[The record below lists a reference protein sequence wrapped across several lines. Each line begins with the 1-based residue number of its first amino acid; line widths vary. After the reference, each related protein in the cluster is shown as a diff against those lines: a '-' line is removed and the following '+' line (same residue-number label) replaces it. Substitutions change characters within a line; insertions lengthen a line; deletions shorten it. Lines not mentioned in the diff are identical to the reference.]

1 MPKSLHKVHEKYMLM
16 KKLWISN
23 FFFLAPEL
31 AYLFILCFCE
41 LVEAATRLQGER
53 GIFSRTTC
61 PREGNSC
68 VDAQVVLVE
77 IGMPPRAVLQRYSGN
92 AKKHMRRDTCPLDWK
107 KRVKEK
113 VMFLV
118 GLAFCTFIQ
127 KKIIMNYKNSK
138 NNYG

>member
-1 MPKSLHKVHEKYMLM
+1 M
-16 KKLWISN
+16 
-23 FFFLAPEL
+23 
-31 AYLFILCFCE
+31 
-41 LVEAATRLQGER
+41 QGER

-118 GLAFCTFIQ
+118 GLAFCAFIQ